1 MALSIQNQKLEI
13 KLNTYLEV
21 VEPKDKNLLDIADNS
36 REIVVSVFT
45 PDPESGYVIDDILK
59 IVNYGTHV
67 KLVEYYRSPIGEISI
82 ERVIDNTKPS
92 TVLKML
98 FPNTFK

>member
-1 MALSIQNQKLEI
+1 MALSIQNRKLEI

-36 REIVVSVFT
+36 KEIVVSVFN
-45 PDPESGYVIDDILK
+45 PDPVSGYVFDEILRMT
-59 IVNYGTHV
+59 NYGDHV
-67 KLVEYYRSPIGEISI
+67 KLNEVYRSPLGEVNI
-82 ERVIDNTKPS
+82 ERVIDNAKPS
-92 TVLKML
+92 TVLKVL